1 VSTHPQPPAAAP
13 GGGPGPW
20 TGAPFGQPYPS
31 QVSRDDQQSSGADQ
45 VVFSIA
51 SMLGGVVA
59 GFAGGAAWAAL
70 ADPPKALI
78 TQRGAFL
85 VSEVSYDHQVTV
97 TLWFLVVGI
106 VGGLV
111 VGAVIG
117 LLGRRHG
124 LAVVVAAILMS
135 AVATGLAAW
144 SGINVF
150 GPDGPQPHGGSPG
163 DLVPTALSITSD
175 VAYLGWPIGALIGV
189 LLATAVLPNSAF
201 KTTRGGDAV
210 R

>member
-20 TGAPFGQPYPS
+20 TGAPFGEPYPS
-31 QVSRDDQQSSGADQ
+31 QVSRDDQQSSAADQ
-45 VVFSIA
+45 IVFVVA

-59 GFAGGAAWAAL
+59 GLVGGWAWAAL

-78 TQRGAFL
+78 TRRGAFL

-97 TLWFLVVGI
+97 TLWFLVVGV

-111 VGAVIG
+111 AGAVIG
-117 LLGRRHG
+117 LIGRRHG
-124 LAVVVAAILMS
+124 PVAVVAAVLMS

-144 SGINVF
+144 SGINAF
-150 GPDGPQPHGGSPG
+150 GPDGPQPHASAVG
-163 DLVPTALSITSD
+163 DLVPTALSISSD
-175 VAYLGWPIGALIGV
+175 VAYLGWPVGAVLGV
-189 LLATAVLPNSAF
+189 LIVTAALPAGAF
-201 KTTRGGDAV
+201 KTARGEPGI

>member
-1 VSTHPQPPAAAP
+1 VSTHPQPPGPAP

-31 QVSRDDQQSSGADQ
+31 QISRDDQQSSGADQ
-45 VVFSIA
+45 IVFAVASI
-51 SMLGGVVA
+51 LGGVVA

-111 VGAVIG
+111 AGAVIG
-117 LLGRRHG
+117 LLGRRLG
-124 LAVVVAAILMS
+124 PVAVGAAVLMS

-144 SGINVF
+144 SGIHAF
-150 GPDGPQPHGGSPG
+150 GPDGPQPHAGSPG

-175 VAYLGWPIGALIGV
+175 VAYLGWPIGAMLGV
-189 LLATAVLPNSAF
+189 LIATALLPTSAF
-201 KTTRGGDAV
+201 KTPQGGGVV